1 MFGEDS
7 EGLADNLRAYINA
20 FSPLARDIFEKFE
33 FENEIQKLD
42 EANRLFEVMKA
53 INSPEI
59 NLSPAKLSNL
69 QMGYLF
75 EELVRKFNE
84 QANEE
89 AGDHFTPREV
99 IRLMVNLSRLQNW
112 CDCMGILS
120 RMV

>member
-1 MFGEDS
+1 
-7 EGLADNLRAYINA
+7 
-20 FSPLARDIFEKFE
+20 
-33 FENEIQKLD
+33 
-42 EANRLFEVMKA
+42 MKA